1 MTKLKEQNLN
11 PHRPVSKSRGAVFS
25 IYQEPFSPKQS
36 MNSTQSKIDLNSVA
50 KVAIWYDEPNAKC
63 CHLLVEHISC
73 RVSSSYKQQSKLILI
88 IRNCNGFL
96 NTLATRLLSPSQSTH
111 QKVSLFVF
119 FWKVAQLVLL
129 LLQQFLVFCIFCI
142 KRLFYL
148 HQQKTVPKIEGRV

>member
-119 FWKVAQLVLL
+119 LEGSLASVVVVVVVFGILYFFYKATFLL
-129 LLQQFLVFCIFCI
+129 TSTKDCA
-142 KRLFYL
+142 KN
-148 HQQKTVPKIEGRV
+148 

>member
-1 MTKLKEQNLN
+1 MTKLREQNLN

-96 NTLATRLLSPSQSTH
+96 NTLATRLLSPIVNQLIRRLAFLFFLEGSLASVVVVVVVFGFLYFLYKATFLLTSTEDCA
-111 QKVSLFVF
+111 KN
-119 FWKVAQLVLL
+119 
-129 LLQQFLVFCIFCI
+129 
-142 KRLFYL
+142 
-148 HQQKTVPKIEGRV
+148 

>member
-63 CHLLVEHISC
+63 CHLLIEHISC
-73 RVSSSYKQQSKLILI
+73 KVSSSYKQQSKLILI

-129 LLQQFLVFCIFCI
+129 LLQQFFGILYF
-142 KRLFYL
+142 FYKATFL
-148 HQQKTVPKIEGRV
+148 LTSTKDCAKN

>member
-25 IYQEPFSPKQS
+25 IYQEPFPPKQS
-36 MNSTQSKIDLNSVA
+36 MNSTQSKID
-50 KVAIWYDEPNAKC
+50 AKC
-63 CHLLVEHISC
+63 CHLLVERISC

-119 FWKVAQLVLL
+119 LEGSLASVVVVVVVFGILYFFYKAT
-129 LLQQFLVFCIFCI
+129 FLFTSTKDCA
-142 KRLFYL
+142 KN
-148 HQQKTVPKIEGRV
+148 

>member
-25 IYQEPFSPKQS
+25 IYQEPFPPKQS
-36 MNSTQSKIDLNSVA
+36 MNSTQSKID
-50 KVAIWYDEPNAKC
+50 AKC

-119 FWKVAQLVLL
+119 FGRQPSQCCCWCSS
-129 LLQQFLVFCIFCI
+129 FWYFVFFFI

>member
-25 IYQEPFSPKQS
+25 IYQEPFPPKQS
-36 MNSTQSKIDLNSVA
+36 MNSTQSKID
-50 KVAIWYDEPNAKC
+50 AKC
-63 CHLLVEHISC
+63 CHLLVERISC

-88 IRNCNGFL
+88 IRNCHGFL

-129 LLQQFLVFCIFCI
+129 LLQQFLVFCIFFI

-148 HQQKTVPKIEGRV
+148 RQQKTVPKIEGRV

>member
-25 IYQEPFSPKQS
+25 IYQEPFPPKQS

-88 IRNCNGFL
+88 IQNCNGFL

-111 QKVSLFVF
+111 QKVSLFVLFLEGSLASVVVVVVVVFGILYF
-119 FWKVAQLVLL
+119 FYKATFPLTSTKD
-129 LLQQFLVFCIFCI
+129 CA
-142 KRLFYL
+142 KN
-148 HQQKTVPKIEGRV
+148 

>member
-11 PHRPVSKSRGAVFS
+11 LHRPVSKSRGAVFS
-25 IYQEPFSPKQS
+25 IYQEPFPPKQS
-36 MNSTQSKIDLNSVA
+36 MNSTQSKID
-50 KVAIWYDEPNAKC
+50 AKC
-63 CHLLVEHISC
+63 CHLLVERISC

-119 FWKVAQLVLL
+119 FGRQPSQCCCCCSSFWY
-129 LLQQFLVFCIFCI
+129 FVFFFI

-148 HQQKTVPKIEGRV
+148 HQQKTVTKIEGRV

>member
-25 IYQEPFSPKQS
+25 IYQEPFPPKQS
-36 MNSTQSKIDLNSVA
+36 MNSTQSKINLNSVA

-111 QKVSLFVF
+111 QKVSF
-119 FWKVAQLVLL
+119 FLEGSLASVVVVVV
-129 LLQQFLVFCIFCI
+129 LVFSIF
-142 KRLFYL
+142 FYRATFL
-148 HQQKTVPKIEGRV
+148 LTSTKDCAENLKI

>member
-25 IYQEPFSPKQS
+25 IYQEPFPPKQS
-36 MNSTQSKIDLNSVA
+36 MNLTQSKIDLNSVA

-119 FWKVAQLVLL
+119 FGRQPSQCCCCCSSFWYFVFFYKATFLL
-129 LLQQFLVFCIFCI
+129 TSTKDCA
-142 KRLFYL
+142 KN
-148 HQQKTVPKIEGRV
+148 

>member
-25 IYQEPFSPKQS
+25 IYEEPFPPKQS
-36 MNSTQSKIDLNSVA
+36 MNSTQSKID
-50 KVAIWYDEPNAKC
+50 AKC
-63 CHLLVEHISC
+63 CHLLVERISC

-129 LLQQFLVFCIFCI
+129 LLQQFFGILYFFCKATFLLTSTKDCQKLRVECNEVI
-142 KRLFYL
+142 KGML
-148 HQQKTVPKIEGRV
+148 GAMCM